1 MGEEVISEAVEV
13 KEMVMVIEVGLTQN
27 QVSKWLL
34 DMIDLNVMLF

>member
-13 KEMVMVIEVGLTQN
+13 KEMVMVIEVELTQN